1 MERLLI
7 YDGKN
12 KIMKKIIS
20 LLSVLAIC
28 SVAVFGQNTKNA
40 KEILDKVS
48 QKTKSYSS
56 INITYSLVHTSPD
69 GKTDKANGSLL
80 MKGNKYQLSVLDNIL
95 YCDGKNLWTYMVEE
109 KEVVVSTVDN
119 GDSDMM
125 NPAKVLTMY
134 EKGFK
139 YKFIQDRFEASRAI
153 YVIDLYPED
162 IDNSE
167 YSKVRLSID
176 KDKSQLW
183 KAEYFA
189 KDGNKYT
196 ITVNTFKVNE
206 QIPDASFTFDKAKN
220 PGVKII
226 DER

>member
-1 MERLLI
+1 
-7 YDGKN
+7 
-12 KIMKKIIS
+12 MKKIIS
-20 LLSVLAIC
+20 VLSMLTIC
-28 SVAVFGQNTKNA
+28 TAVVFGQNTKSA

-48 QKTKSYSS
+48 QKTKSYST
-56 INITYSLVHTSPD
+56 INLTYSLVHTSPD
-69 GKTDKANGSLL
+69 GANDKTTGTML
-80 MKGNKYQLSVLDNIL
+80 MKGKKYKLSILDNVL
-95 YCDGKNLWTYMVEE
+95 YCDGTTLWTHMVEE
-109 KEVVVSTVDN
+109 KEVVVSKADN
-119 GDSDMM
+119 DDSGML
-125 NPAKVLTMY
+125 NPSTVLTMY

-139 YKFIQDRFEASRAI
+139 YKFIQDRFEGSRAI
-153 YVIDLYPED
+153 YVIDLYPE
-162 IDNSE
+162 NVEKSE

-206 QIPDASFTFDKAKN
+206 QIPDASFVFDKAKN
-220 PGVKII
+220 PGVKVI

>member
-1 MERLLI
+1 
-7 YDGKN
+7 
-12 KIMKKIIS
+12 MKKIIS
-20 LLSVLAIC
+20 VLSMLTIC
-28 SVAVFGQNTKNA
+28 TAVVFGQNTKNA

-48 QKTKSYSS
+48 QKTKSYST
-56 INITYSLVHTSPD
+56 INLTYSLVHTSPD
-69 GKTDKANGSLL
+69 GANDKTTGTML
-80 MKGNKYQLSVLDNIL
+80 MKGKKYKLSILDNVL
-95 YCDGKNLWTYMVEE
+95 YCDGTTLWTHMVEE
-109 KEVVVSTVDN
+109 KEVIVSKADN
-119 GDSDMM
+119 DDSGML
-125 NPAKVLTMY
+125 NPSTVLTMY

-139 YKFIQDRFEASRAI
+139 YKFIQDRFEGSRAI
-153 YVIDLYPED
+153 YVIDLYPE
-162 IDNSE
+162 NVEKSE

-206 QIPDASFTFDKAKN
+206 QIPDASFVFDKAKN
-220 PGVKII
+220 PGVKVI

>member
-1 MERLLI
+1 
-7 YDGKN
+7 
-12 KIMKKIIS
+12 MKKIIS
-20 LLSVLAIC
+20 VLSMLTIC
-28 SVAVFGQNTKNA
+28 TAVVFGQNTKNA

-48 QKTKSYSS
+48 QKTKSYST
-56 INITYSLVHTSPD
+56 INLTYSLVHTSPD
-69 GKTDKANGSLL
+69 GANDKTTGTML
-80 MKGNKYQLSVLDNIL
+80 MKGKKYKLSILDNVL
-95 YCDGKNLWTYMVEE
+95 YCDGTTLWTHMVEE
-109 KEVVVSTVDN
+109 KEVVISKADNDDSGMLNPST
-119 GDSDMM
+119 
-125 NPAKVLTMY
+125 VLTMY

-139 YKFIQDRFEASRAI
+139 YKFIQDRFEGSRAI
-153 YVIDLYPED
+153 YVIDLYPE
-162 IDNSE
+162 NVEKSE

-206 QIPDASFTFDKAKN
+206 QIPDASFVFDKAKN
-220 PGVKII
+220 PGVKVI

>member
-1 MERLLI
+1 
-7 YDGKN
+7 
-12 KIMKKIIS
+12 MKKIIS
-20 LLSVLAIC
+20 VLSMLTIC
-28 SVAVFGQNTKNA
+28 TAVVFGQNTKNA

-48 QKTKSYSS
+48 QKTKSYST
-56 INITYSLVHTSPD
+56 INLTYSLVHTSPD
-69 GKTDKANGSLL
+69 GANDKATGTML
-80 MKGNKYQLSVLDNIL
+80 MKGKKYKLSILDNVL
-95 YCDGKNLWTYMVEE
+95 YCDGTTLWTHMVEE
-109 KEVVVSTVDN
+109 KEVVVSKADN
-119 GDSDMM
+119 DDSGML
-125 NPAKVLTMY
+125 NPSTVLTMY

-139 YKFIQDRFEASRAI
+139 YKFIQDRFEGSRAI
-153 YVIDLYPED
+153 YVIDLYPE
-162 IDNSE
+162 NVEKSE

-206 QIPDASFTFDKAKN
+206 QIPDASFVFDKAKN
-220 PGVKII
+220 PGVKVI

>member
-1 MERLLI
+1 
-7 YDGKN
+7 
-12 KIMKKIIS
+12 MKKIIS
-20 LLSVLAIC
+20 LLSVLTIC
-28 SVAVFGQNTKNA
+28 TVAVFGQNTKDA
-40 KEILDKVS
+40 KAILDKVS
-48 QKTKSYSS
+48 QKTKSYSTIS
-56 INITYSLVHTSPD
+56 INYSLVHTSPN
-69 GKTDKANGSLL
+69 GTNDKATGNLL
-80 MKGNKYQLSVLDNIL
+80 MKGNKYQMSFLDNIL

-119 GDSDMM
+119 SDSEAL

-153 YVIDLYPED
+153 YVIDLYPVD
-162 IDNSE
+162 IENSE

-176 KDKSQLW
+176 KDKTQLW
-183 KAEYFA
+183 KAEYFS

-206 QIPDASFTFDKAKN
+206 QIPETSFTFDKAKH
-220 PGVKII
+220 PGVKVI

>member
-1 MERLLI
+1 MLT
-7 YDGKN
+7 
-12 KIMKKIIS
+12 
-20 LLSVLAIC
+20 IC
-28 SVAVFGQNTKNA
+28 TAVVFGQNTKNA

-48 QKTKSYSS
+48 QKTKSYST
-56 INITYSLVHTSPD
+56 INLTYSLVHSSPD
-69 GKTDKANGSLL
+69 GANDKTTGTML
-80 MKGNKYQLSVLDNIL
+80 MKGKKYKLSILDNVL
-95 YCDGKNLWTYMVEE
+95 YCDGTTLWTHMVEE
-109 KEVVVSTVDN
+109 KEVVVSKADN
-119 GDSDMM
+119 DDSGML
-125 NPAKVLTMY
+125 NPSTVLTMY

-139 YKFIQDRFEASRAI
+139 YKFIQDRFEGSRAI
-153 YVIDLYPED
+153 YVIDLYPE
-162 IDNSE
+162 NVEKSE

-206 QIPDASFTFDKAKN
+206 QIPDASFVFDKAKN
-220 PGVKII
+220 PGVKVI

>member
-1 MERLLI
+1 
-7 YDGKN
+7 
-12 KIMKKIIS
+12 MKKIIS
-20 LLSVLAIC
+20 VLSMLTIC
-28 SVAVFGQNTKNA
+28 TAVVFGQNTKNA

-48 QKTKSYSS
+48 QKTKSYST
-56 INITYSLVHTSPD
+56 INLTYSLVHSSPD
-69 GKTDKANGSLL
+69 GANDKTTGAML
-80 MKGNKYQLSVLDNIL
+80 MKGKKYKLSILDNVL
-95 YCDGKNLWTYMVEE
+95 YCDGTTLWTHMVEE
-109 KEVVVSTVDN
+109 KEVVVSKADN
-119 GDSDMM
+119 DDSGML
-125 NPAKVLTMY
+125 NPSTVLTMY

-139 YKFIQDRFEASRAI
+139 YKFIQDRFEGSRAI
-153 YVIDLYPED
+153 YVIDLYPE
-162 IDNSE
+162 NVEKSE

-206 QIPDASFTFDKAKN
+206 QIPDASFVFDKAKN
-220 PGVKII
+220 PGVKVI

>member
-1 MERLLI
+1 
-7 YDGKN
+7 
-12 KIMKKIIS
+12 MKKLIS
-20 LLSVLAIC
+20 LLSIFAIC
-28 SVAVFGQNTKNA
+28 ATVSFGQNNNTSA
-40 KEILDKVS
+40 KAKQILDQVS
-48 QKTKSYSS
+48 KKTKSYSS
-56 INITYSLVHTSPD
+56 ISISYSLVHTSPD
-69 GKTDKANGSLL
+69 KKTVKATGTML
-80 MKGNKYQLSVLDNIL
+80 MKGNKYQLSILDNVL
-95 YCDGKNLWTYMVEE
+95 YCDGKNLWTHMVEE
-109 KEVVVSTVDN
+109 KEVVLSNVEDD
-119 GDSDMM
+119 DSGMM

-153 YVIDLYPED
+153 YVIDLYPENLD
-162 IDNSE
+162 KSE

-189 KDGNKYT
+189 KDGNIYT

-206 QIPDASFTFDKAKN
+206 QISDASFTFDKSKH
-220 PGVKII
+220 PGVKVI

>member
-1 MERLLI
+1 
-7 YDGKN
+7 
-12 KIMKKIIS
+12 MKKIIS
-20 LLSVLAIC
+20 VLSMLTIC
-28 SVAVFGQNTKNA
+28 TAVVFGQNTKNA

-48 QKTKSYSS
+48 QKTKSYST
-56 INITYSLVHTSPD
+56 INLTYSLVHTSPD
-69 GKTDKANGSLL
+69 GANDKTTGTML
-80 MKGNKYQLSVLDNIL
+80 MKGKKYKLSILDNVL
-95 YCDGKNLWTYMVEE
+95 YCDGTTLWTHMVEE
-109 KEVVVSTVDN
+109 KEVVVSKADN
-119 GDSDMM
+119 DDSGML
-125 NPAKVLTMY
+125 NPSTVLTMY

-139 YKFIQDRFEASRAI
+139 YKFIQDRFEGSRAI
-153 YVIDLYPED
+153 YVIDLYPE
-162 IDNSE
+162 NVEKSE

-206 QIPDASFTFDKAKN
+206 QIPDASFVFDKAKN
-220 PGVKII
+220 PGVKVI

>member
-1 MERLLI
+1 
-7 YDGKN
+7 
-12 KIMKKIIS
+12 MKKIIS
-20 LLSVLAIC
+20 VLSMLTIC
-28 SVAVFGQNTKNA
+28 TAVVFGQNTKNA

-48 QKTKSYSS
+48 QKTKSYST
-56 INITYSLVHTSPD
+56 INLTYSLVHTSPD
-69 GKTDKANGSLL
+69 GANDKTTGTML
-80 MKGNKYQLSVLDNIL
+80 MKGKKYKLSILDNVL
-95 YCDGKNLWTYMVEE
+95 YCDGTTLWTHMIEE
-109 KEVVVSTVDN
+109 KEVVVSKADN
-119 GDSDMM
+119 DDSGML
-125 NPAKVLTMY
+125 NPSTVLTMY

-139 YKFIQDRFEASRAI
+139 YKFIQDRFEGSRAI
-153 YVIDLYPED
+153 YVIDLYPE
-162 IDNSE
+162 NVEKSE

-206 QIPDASFTFDKAKN
+206 QIPDASFVFDKAKN

>member
-1 MERLLI
+1 
-7 YDGKN
+7 
-12 KIMKKIIS
+12 MKKIIS
-20 LLSVLAIC
+20 VLSMLTIC
-28 SVAVFGQNTKNA
+28 TAVVFGQNTKNA

-48 QKTKSYSS
+48 QKTKSYST
-56 INITYSLVHTSPD
+56 INLTYSLVHTSPD
-69 GKTDKANGSLL
+69 GANDKTTGTML
-80 MKGNKYQLSVLDNIL
+80 MKGKKYKLSILDNVL
-95 YCDGKNLWTYMVEE
+95 YCDGTTLWTHMVEE
-109 KEVVVSTVDN
+109 KEVVVSKADN
-119 GDSDMM
+119 DDSGML
-125 NPAKVLTMY
+125 NPSTVLTMY

-139 YKFIQDRFEASRAI
+139 YKFIQDRFEGSRAI
-153 YVIDLYPED
+153 YIIDLYPE
-162 IDNSE
+162 NVEKSE

-206 QIPDASFTFDKAKN
+206 QIPDASFVFDKAKN
-220 PGVKII
+220 PGVKVI

>member
-1 MERLLI
+1 MLT
-7 YDGKN
+7 
-12 KIMKKIIS
+12 
-20 LLSVLAIC
+20 IC
-28 SVAVFGQNTKNA
+28 TAVVFGQNTKNA

-48 QKTKSYSS
+48 QKTKSYST
-56 INITYSLVHTSPD
+56 INLTYSLVHTSPD
-69 GKTDKANGSLL
+69 GANDKTTGTML
-80 MKGNKYQLSVLDNIL
+80 MKGKKYKLSILDNVL
-95 YCDGKNLWTYMVEE
+95 YCDGTTLWTHMVEE
-109 KEVVVSTVDN
+109 KEVVVSKADN
-119 GDSDMM
+119 DDSGML
-125 NPAKVLTMY
+125 NPSTVLTMY

-139 YKFIQDRFEASRAI
+139 YKFIQDRFEGSRAI
-153 YVIDLYPED
+153 YVIDLYPE
-162 IDNSE
+162 NVEKSE

-206 QIPDASFTFDKAKN
+206 QIPDASFVFDKAKN
-220 PGVKII
+220 PGVKVI

>member
-1 MERLLI
+1 
-7 YDGKN
+7 
-12 KIMKKIIS
+12 MKKIIS
-20 LLSVLAIC
+20 VLSMLTIC
-28 SVAVFGQNTKNA
+28 TAVVFGQNTKNA

-48 QKTKSYSS
+48 QKTKSYST
-56 INITYSLVHTSPD
+56 INLTYSLVHSSPD
-69 GKTDKANGSLL
+69 GANDKTTGTML
-80 MKGNKYQLSVLDNIL
+80 MKGKKYKLSILDNVL
-95 YCDGKNLWTYMVEE
+95 YCDGTTLWTHMVEE
-109 KEVVVSTVDN
+109 KEVVVSKADN
-119 GDSDMM
+119 DDSGML
-125 NPAKVLTMY
+125 NPSTVLTMY

-139 YKFIQDRFEASRAI
+139 YKFIQDRFEGSRAI
-153 YVIDLYPED
+153 YVIDLYPE
-162 IDNSE
+162 NVEKSE

-183 KAEYFA
+183 RAEYFA

-220 PGVKII
+220 PGVKVI

>member
-1 MERLLI
+1 
-7 YDGKN
+7 
-12 KIMKKIIS
+12 MKKIIS
-20 LLSVLAIC
+20 VLSMLTIC
-28 SVAVFGQNTKNA
+28 TAVVFGQNTKNA

-48 QKTKSYSS
+48 QKTKSYST
-56 INITYSLVHTSPD
+56 INLTYSLVHTSPD
-69 GKTDKANGSLL
+69 GANDKTTGTML
-80 MKGNKYQLSVLDNIL
+80 MKGKKYKLSILDNVL
-95 YCDGKNLWTYMVEE
+95 YCDGTTLWTHMVEE
-109 KEVVVSTVDN
+109 KEVVVSKADN
-119 GDSDMM
+119 DDSGML
-125 NPAKVLTMY
+125 NPSTVLTMY

-139 YKFIQDRFEASRAI
+139 YKFIQGRFEGSRAI
-153 YVIDLYPED
+153 YVIDLYPE
-162 IDNSE
+162 NVEKSE

-206 QIPDASFTFDKAKN
+206 QIPDASFVFDKAKN
-220 PGVKII
+220 PGVKVI

>member
-1 MERLLI
+1 
-7 YDGKN
+7 
-12 KIMKKIIS
+12 MKKIIS
-20 LLSVLAIC
+20 VLSMLTIC
-28 SVAVFGQNTKNA
+28 TAAVFGQNTKNA

-48 QKTKSYSS
+48 QKTKSYST
-56 INITYSLVHTSPD
+56 INLTYSLVHSSPD
-69 GKTDKANGSLL
+69 GANDKTTGTML
-80 MKGNKYQLSVLDNIL
+80 MKGKKYKLSILDNVL
-95 YCDGKNLWTYMVEE
+95 YCDGTTLWTHMVEE
-109 KEVVVSTVDN
+109 KEVVVSKADN
-119 GDSDMM
+119 DDSGML
-125 NPAKVLTMY
+125 NPSTVLTMY

-139 YKFIQDRFEASRAI
+139 YKFIQDRFEGSRAI
-153 YVIDLYPED
+153 YVIDLYPE
-162 IDNSE
+162 NVEKSE

-206 QIPDASFTFDKAKN
+206 QIPDASFVFDKAKN
-220 PGVKII
+220 PGVKVI

>member
-1 MERLLI
+1 
-7 YDGKN
+7 
-12 KIMKKIIS
+12 MKKIIS
-20 LLSVLAIC
+20 VLSMLTIC
-28 SVAVFGQNTKNA
+28 TAVVFGQNTKNA

-48 QKTKSYSS
+48 QKTKSYST
-56 INITYSLVHTSPD
+56 INLTYSLVHSSPD
-69 GKTDKANGSLL
+69 GANDKTTGTML
-80 MKGNKYQLSVLDNIL
+80 MKGKKYKLSILDNVL
-95 YCDGKNLWTYMVEE
+95 YCDGTTLWTHMVEE
-109 KEVVVSTVDN
+109 KEVVVSKADN
-119 GDSDMM
+119 DDSGML
-125 NPAKVLTMY
+125 NPSTVLTMY

-139 YKFIQDRFEASRAI
+139 YKFIQDRFEGSRAI
-153 YVIDLYPED
+153 YVIDLYPE
-162 IDNSE
+162 NVEKSE

-206 QIPDASFTFDKAKN
+206 QIPDASFVFDKAKN
-220 PGVKII
+220 PGVKVI

>member
-1 MERLLI
+1 
-7 YDGKN
+7 
-12 KIMKKIIS
+12 MKRIIS

-48 QKTKSYSS
+48 QKTKSFSS
-56 INITYSLVHTSPD
+56 INLTYSLVHTTPD
-69 GKTDKANGSLL
+69 GNNDKANGNLL
-80 MKGNKYQLSVLDNIL
+80 LKGNKYQLSILDNIL
-95 YCDGKNLWTYMVEE
+95 YCDGKTLWTYMVEE
-109 KEVVVSTVDN
+109 KEVVVSAVDN
-119 GDSDMM
+119 DDSDMM

-139 YKFIQDRFEASRAI
+139 YKFIQERFESNRASYI
-153 YVIDLYPED
+153 IDLFPED
-162 IDNSE
+162 IENSE

-196 ITVNTFKVNE
+196 IILNTFKTNE
-206 QIPDASFTFDKAKN
+206 QIPETSFSFDKAKH
-220 PGVKII
+220 PGVKVI

>member
-1 MERLLI
+1 
-7 YDGKN
+7 
-12 KIMKKIIS
+12 MKKIIS
-20 LLSVLAIC
+20 LISVLAIC

-48 QKTKSYSS
+48 QKTKSYSTV
-56 INITYSLVHTSPD
+56 NITYTMVHTSPD
-69 GKTDKANGSLL
+69 GANDKTNGTLL
-80 MKGNKYQLSVLDNIL
+80 MKGNKYQISILDNIL
-95 YCDGKNLWTYMVEE
+95 YCDGKTLWTHMIEE
-109 KEVVVSTVDN
+109 KEVVVSTVGKD
-119 GDSDMM
+119 DSDML

-162 IDNSE
+162 VANSE

-220 PGVKII
+220 PGVKVI

>member
-1 MERLLI
+1 
-7 YDGKN
+7 
-12 KIMKKIIS
+12 MKKIIS
-20 LLSVLAIC
+20 VLSMLTIC
-28 SVAVFGQNTKNA
+28 TAVVFGQNTKNA

-48 QKTKSYSS
+48 QKTKSYST
-56 INITYSLVHTSPD
+56 INLTYSLVHSSPD
-69 GKTDKANGSLL
+69 GANDKTTGTML
-80 MKGNKYQLSVLDNIL
+80 MKGKKYKLSILDNVL
-95 YCDGKNLWTYMVEE
+95 YCDGTTLWTHMVEE
-109 KEVVVSTVDN
+109 KEVVVSKADN
-119 GDSDMM
+119 NDSGML
-125 NPAKVLTMY
+125 NPSTVLTMY

-139 YKFIQDRFEASRAI
+139 YKFIQDRFEGSRAI
-153 YVIDLYPED
+153 YVIDLYPE
-162 IDNSE
+162 NVEKSE

-206 QIPDASFTFDKAKN
+206 QIPDASFVFDKAKN
-220 PGVKII
+220 PGVKVI